1 MKNIIIFKNDRI
13 GDLMHS
19 LEAIY
24 FIIKNNKDSIIH
36 IFLSELNYEL
46 KNLLIFKNTKI
57 YKISNKLKIKN
68 KIFLFSF
75 FFKKKISQVFILRSE
90 SFFFLLPLIL
100 HYKKIKF
107 SAICVV
113 SENYQRPNNFLIKY
127 LNKYL
132 VNDRGT
138 TKVRKS
144 ILALQNELVECN
156 YENFK
161 LKKLNNNKNLEEFL
175 PKNYIYFHFNR
186 FKFNE
191 RGWDIKELY
200 LILDSLKTL
209 KKKIVI
215 SNDINDEKTN
225 ILFKKKFSF
234 FENNETFIINEDI
247 FYLPN
252 IKGEEFYNTIKFS
265 DLVIA
270 FHGSITSIA
279 AINDVPVLDI
289 YHMIINNKK
298 DLYKYKNSFHE
309 FKFKKNNYEFTVP
322 SLQISKTIKKI
333 IYLISNGTKLSNKVI
348 K

>member
-1 MKNIIIFKNDRI
+1 MRNIIIFKNDRI

-24 FIIKNNKDSIIH
+24 FIIQNNKDSIIH

-46 KNLLIFKNTKI
+46 RNLLIFKNTKI
-57 YKISNKLKIKN
+57 YKVSNKLNIIN

-90 SFFFLLPLIL
+90 SFFFLLPLIF
-100 HYKKIKF
+100 HYKKIEF
-107 SAICVV
+107 SAICIIN
-113 SENYQRPNNFLIKY
+113 ENYQRPNNFLKKY
-127 LNKYL
+127 LSKYL

-156 YENFK
+156 AENFK
-161 LKKLNNNKNLEEFL
+161 LKKLNNNENLKEFL

-191 RGWDIKELY
+191 RGWDIRELY
-200 LILDSLKTL
+200 LILDSLKIF

-234 FENNETFIINEDI
+234 FENNESFIIDDDI

-252 IKGEEFYNTIKFS
+252 IKGEDFFNTIKFS

-298 DLYKYKNSFHE
+298 ELNRYKNSFHE

-322 SLQISKTIKKI
+322 NLQISKSIKKI
-333 IYLISNGTKLSNKVI
+333 IYLISNGKKLSNKII